1 MALSLYFLKGNLLE
15 DISVKVF
22 ASQRL
27 CAFCHPDKLSHFLT
41 DWLWNYGWLFK
52 AMAAVDF
59 DSSSSH
65 PTGSLIKSVLQCEW
79 CEGMWHI
86 FLMYMLNDTQK
97 TQSLVKP
104 CAVSACWYEGR
115 RKLAAWF
122 CFRCWCYLSTE
133 YASSPAIENESLQLK
148 SLRSNLS
155 PQVLKRWEKERLGGF
170 AKCKTRA
177 MQMTGI
183 HNLHQFICVWELIY
197 DTFWFSW
204 CLFCISRLCN

>member
-22 ASQRL
+22 ASQHL

-104 CAVSACWYEGR
+104 CSVSTCWYEGR

>member
-1 MALSLYFLKGNLLE
+1 MAGCSRRWLQLTLIAAPVILQVRWSSQCCNVNG
-15 DISVKVF
+15 VKV
-22 ASQRL
+22 
-27 CAFCHPDKLSHFLT
+27 CDI
-41 DWLWNYGWLFK
+41 Y
-52 AMAAVDF
+52 
-59 DSSSSH
+59 
-65 PTGSLIKSVLQCEW
+65 
-79 CEGMWHI
+79 

-122 CFRCWCYLSTE
+122 CFRCWCYLSFTE

-177 MQMTGI
+177 MQLTGI